1 MVLFGVVVL
10 LVGLDGSRWV
20 CVVVTGMAG
29 FGVCTGSGIPL
40 ESEFWRLSNWLLVGV
55 TDVFLVPGLA
65 LCSVHPLS
73 VLASFMY
80 LILNNY

>member
-1 MVLFGVVVL
+1 MVLFAVAVVL
-10 LVGLDGSRWV
+10 VGFVGSCWV

-55 TDVFLVPGLA
+55 TVGFLVPGLA

-73 VLASFMY
+73 ALPSFMY

>member
-1 MVLFGVVVL
+1 MVLFAVVVL
-10 LVGLDGSRWV
+10 LAGFVGIRWV

-29 FGVCTGSGIPL
+29 FGVCTGSGIPS
-40 ESEFWRLSNWLLVGV
+40 ESESWRLSNWLLVGV
-55 TDVFLVPGLA
+55 TDGFLVPDLA

-73 VLASFMY
+73 VLASFVY